1 MSSSDTYETKLDAAR
16 CNFVFWNRT
25 RIYIILMTLTCL
37 TFIQMNTLTFSFSVI
52 CMHDVM
58 EDSRLNSTHWFSQTT
73 EKSIIF
79 SGAAIDGLIGL
90 LPSVPLISFFGFKS
104 VLVFYG
110 IISSLGTFMFPMAV
124 FSGFYISLLCRI
136 LQGFGSAIIFTAVGV
151 VPGIW
156 APKSEANTFMA
167 VLSCAYQ
174 LSNIVCMPVS
184 GILCESVLGW
194 RSIYY
199 LFGSLTLMIY
209 ILFWFTYSD
218 NPEDN
223 RFISQEELSQ
233 ITCGKIEKI
242 KEPVPYI
249 SVCKDPTVLITWL
262 SCFGGSMGFY
272 ILSLYGPTYLRE
284 VFKFEIKATGF
295 LTSLPFVLAAVS
307 KLSAGRL
314 SDKLTFLSEKARFVF
329 FAAISQMGLAGGMAV
344 MAFTTNRLLAQVA
357 FNFAIVCSGMNIM
370 GVIKCAQLRCQQ
382 HVHFTLAVI
391 SFTGYADQFLAPI
404 LVRVICPDNTSQQW
418 SILFYFVSVLVVLCN
433 LGFPSIAKSEAADY
447 TKPRT
452 QKTDKF

>member
-1 MSSSDTYETKLDAAR
+1 MSSSDTYETKLDAAS
-16 CNFVFWNRT
+16 
-25 RIYIILMTLTCL
+25 LTCL

-90 LPSVPLISFFGFKS
+90 LPSVPLISYFGFKS
-104 VLVFYG
+104 VLVFHG

-136 LQGFGSAIIFTAVGV
+136 LQGFGSAIMFTAVGV

-249 SVCKDPTVLITWL
+249 S
-262 SCFGGSMGFY
+262 
-272 ILSLYGPTYLRE
+272 
-284 VFKFEIKATGF
+284 ATGF

-307 KLSAGRL
+307 KFSAGRL

-404 LVRVICPDNTSQQW
+404 LVRVICPDNTFQQW